1 MKPIIILGGGG
12 HARVVRNVLRCAGAS
27 VLGFVDIDV
36 QKKKLND
43 LLRLGDDSVIL
54 EYDQDEVLL
63 ANGLG
68 SVGLPGARL
77 NRYIWFKEKGYIFTQ
92 VIHPE
97 TVIADDV
104 ALGEGVQ
111 VMAGAVVQPG
121 TSIGNNTII
130 NTRSSVDHDCEIG
143 AHVHIAPGVTLSGQV
158 TIGERSHIGTGT
170 SIIQGMRVGS
180 GSLVGAGSV
189 VIHPVADDSKVWG
202 VPAKAQDK
210 VGPK

>member
-1 MKPIIILGGGG
+1 MKSIIILGGGG
-12 HARVVRNVLRCAGAS
+12 HASVVLDALQCAGAS
-27 VLGFVDIDV
+27 VTGFVDID

-43 LLRLGDDSVIL
+43 LLHLGDDSVIL
-54 EYDQDEVLL
+54 ECDRDEVLL

-77 NRYIWFKEKGYIFTQ
+77 SRYLWFKEKGYAFTR
-92 VIHPE
+92 VIHP
-97 TVIADDV
+97 TSIIADDAV
-104 ALGEGVQ
+104 LGEGVQ

-121 TSIGNNTII
+121 TIIGDNTIV

-158 TIGERSHIGTGT
+158 IIGEKSHIGTGT
-170 SIIQGMRVGS
+170 SIIQGIRVGS

-189 VIHPVADDSKVWG
+189 VIRPVADDSKVWG
-202 VPAKAQDK
+202 VPAKVQEK
-210 VGPK
+210 IGPV